1 MSIIVKTRDELKK
14 AIDSKC
20 FEIVAVGDLA
30 KKLKKS
36 QCITKLSK
44 TALKTLTVALGA
56 GVLATPLTGGA
67 SLAVAG
73 VSLAPI
79 AALTGVE
86 IAAIVAASFLGVAL
100 IIAVF
105 RDYEEIEYSK
115 GRLILRK
122 KIKNN

>member
-1 MSIIVKTRDELKK
+1 MSIIVKTKEELKK
-14 AIDSKC
+14 AIDSKYS
-20 FEIVAVGDLA
+20 EIIAVGDLA

-36 QCITKLSK
+36 EAITKLSK

-56 GVLATPLTGGA
+56 GVLASPLTGGT
-67 SLAVAG
+67 SLAIAG

-86 IAAIVAASFLGVAL
+86 IAAITAAAFLGIAL

-105 RDYEEIEYSK
+105 KDYEEIEYSK

-122 KIKNN
+122 KVKNH